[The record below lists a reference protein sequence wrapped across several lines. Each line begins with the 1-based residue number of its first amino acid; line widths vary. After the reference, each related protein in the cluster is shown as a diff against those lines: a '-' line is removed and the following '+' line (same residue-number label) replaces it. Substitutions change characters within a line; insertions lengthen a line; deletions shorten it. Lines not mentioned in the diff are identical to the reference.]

1 GRRPAGSPTAARS
14 TAGRPWPGGGTRA
27 SGPPSRPASRSRA
40 RGGPPQRRVRPPR
53 RTPRA
58 RLCRRRHAPRTPR
71 ARARGI
77 ARGAPR
83 RACAGP
89 SPPRGSVEV
98 ALQLVE
104 KALGPAVRVL
114 VARTLELAE
123 QPALRLV

>member
-1 GRRPAGSPTAARS
+1 A
-14 TAGRPWPGGGTRA
+14 
-27 SGPPSRPASRSRA
+27 
-40 RGGPPQRRVRPPR
+40 PQRRVRPPR

-104 KALGPAVRVL
+104 EALGPAVRVL

-123 QPALRLV
+123 QPALLLVQLSRHPDVDENALVSASEALEHGHAPAAQHLDL